1 MISISLFILLWYVY
15 YIIYFTILA
24 AKTNFL
30 FYHTECGII
39 FFAVVYILGN

>member
-1 MISISLFILLWYVY
+1 MISISLFIYY

-30 FYHTECGII
+30 FYHMECGII